1 MARPKRKRDPTFKSG
16 LEKKIWAGLP
26 ATATYEEDSL
36 PYVVTHSYKP
46 DFRIAENIYIE
57 AKGRFLSSDRAKHL
71 YIKEQHPDV
80 KIYFLFGN
88 ADNKLTKSS
97 KTSYADWCKKH
108 GFEYADFYRE
118 GIPKHWFNKK

>member
-1 MARPKRKRDPTFKSG
+1 MARTKRKRDPTFKSG
-16 LEKKIWAGLP
+16 LEKKVWAELP
-26 ATATYEEDSL
+26 ANVQYEPDNL
-36 PYVVTHSYKP
+36 PYTVVHQYKP
-46 DFRIAENIYIE
+46 DFKLKKNTYIE

-71 YIKEQHPDV
+71 YIKEQHPEV

-97 KTSYADWCKKH
+97 KTSYADWCVKH

-118 GIPKHWFNKK
+118 GIPKHWLK